1 MKQYLAKYWWVF
13 LLRGIFSVIFGVLA
27 FVMPGLTIATLVIV
41 WGAYA
46 FVDGI
51 FSLWSSA
58 SGSAKAD
65 DHWLVGLQGLLA
77 WPPASS
83 PSSCR
88 VSTALGL
95 LIAIA
100 AWSLVVG
107 VLQIAAAIKLRKEI
121 EGEFWLGLSGLISI
135 LFGLFIIARPGE
147 GALAVIWIIGSYA
160 LIFGDISR
168 RLRLPHQRAGTNRLT
183 QLPGQ
188 DPIGLHFTLSLS
200 CGAKGMIA
208 PFT

>member
-13 LLRGIFSVIFGVLA
+13 LLRGIFSVIFGILA

-46 FVDGI
+46 LVDGV
-51 FSLWSSA
+51 FSLWASA
-58 SGSAKAD
+58 TGGTKAD
-65 DHWLVGLQGLLA
+65 DHWLVGLQGLIGLA
-77 WPPASS
+77 AGIITLIMPG
-83 PSSCR
+83 
-88 VSTALGL
+88 VTALGL

-147 GALAVIWIIGSYA
+147 GALAVICIIGSYA
-160 LIFGDISR
+160 LIFGVFLVAFAFRIKGR
-168 RLRLPHQRAGTNRLT
+168 
-183 QLPGQ
+183 GQ
-188 DPIGLHFTLSLS
+188 T
-200 CGAKGMIA
+200 A
-208 PFT
+208 